1 MQSLREKEKELRELR
16 RRCGRY
22 GMSRDFAMQRQ
33 LADECYKLH
42 LEIENS
48 KRNAE
53 ATTIMSAPAAALGSS
68 DARNATS

>member
-33 LADECYKLH
+33 LADESDERSRL
-42 LEIENS
+42 
-48 KRNAE
+48 
-53 ATTIMSAPAAALGSS
+53 TAARHTLAGCLVQ
-68 DARNATS
+68 RV